1 MMPSPP
7 PTRDLIVVLVV
18 QIRYSTRFSEFQCH
32 GMMIMMRLIRRRHS
46 RSDSDSRLGNGKG
59 PIPDHRHL
67 QYLHLINQRYHHCLI
82 GESTLEIMQCKK
94 NTTQRT

>member
-1 MMPSPP
+1 MPSPP
-7 PTRDLIVVLVV
+7 PTRDLIVVVVVVVV
-18 QIRYSTRFSEFQCH
+18 QIRYLTRFSEFQCH
-32 GMMIMMRLIRRRHS
+32 GMMKMMRLIRRRHS
-46 RSDSDSRLGNGKG
+46 RSDSRGNGNG

-67 QYLHLINQRYHHCLI
+67 QYLHLINQRYHRRSI